1 MRGQPPRLAK
11 ALRECQPA
19 ILVACAHGVDAWRST
34 GVPLRIVGDGEG
46 VLWWRALEL
55 RGHPSCTKKRRN
67 RRRSLTL
74 HLPFR
79 QFVEPQ
85 KVSKRPYDVFP
96 DAPKPMPPHGLNG
109 RLVHA
114 GRSGPRE
121 FERYQPPA
129 ACVPPSVGMVRPVTK
144 AERSEAKNSKTRA

>member
-1 MRGQPPRLAK
+1 MPAGDTGGLRPWGRCVAVHRG
-11 ALRECQPA
+11 
-19 ILVACAHGVDAWRST
+19 
-34 GVPLRIVGDGEG
+34 PLRIVGTE
-46 VLWWRALEL
+46 RAYCGGG
-55 RGHPSCTKKRRN
+55 RWSSARHPSCTKKPRN

-79 QFVEPQ
+79 QFVEPH
-85 KVSKRPYDVFP
+85 KVSKRPYDVLP
-96 DAPKPMPPHGLNG
+96 SSAPKPMPPHGLNG